1 MTGSV
6 AELTAGVDLGG
17 TKIQAA
23 VVDEDGRAVAS
34 HRLGTDVEGGP
45 SKAVEDIVRCIR
57 ACVPDLSD
65 IAAVGVGVAGQVDT
79 TTGMVH
85 SAPNLKW
92 TDFPFGDRL
101 EQALGVPVV
110 VENDVRAITWGV
122 WQHGEGRGIDDLIV
136 LFVGTGVGG
145 GIVTGGQLITGDRGV
160 AGELGHM
167 TVVAGGRLCSCGNR
181 GCLEAYAGGWA
192 IAERAR
198 DAIEVDPV
206 AGRGLLELAGS
217 GEVTGR
223 DVSEAANAGDP
234 LAVELLAETGRY
246 LGAAVVGLVN
256 VFNPRRIVL
265 GGGVIEGI
273 PSLVVAVESAIRT
286 HAIPIAAERLELR
299 RSKLGAQAGVIGSA
313 SLARLRLEEGERVG

>member
-1 MTGSV
+1 M
-6 AELTAGVDLGG
+6 DLGG

-23 VVDEDGRAVAS
+23 VVDSDGQTVAS
-34 HRLGTDVEGGP
+34 HRAETDVEGGP
-45 SKAVEDIVRCIR
+45 TKAVEDIARSVR
-57 ACVPDLSD
+57 ACAPELSG

-79 TTGMVH
+79 ATGIVH
-85 SAPNLKW
+85 SAPNLRW

-122 WQHGEGRGIDDLIV
+122 WKHGEGRGVDDLIV
-136 LFVGTGVGG
+136 LFIGTGVGG
-145 GIVTGGQLITGDRGV
+145 GIVTGGRLVTGDRGV

-181 GCLEAYAGGWA
+181 GCLEAYVGGWA

-198 DAIEVDPV
+198 DAIESDPA
-206 AGRGLLELAGS
+206 AGRGLLELAAG
-217 GEVTGR
+217 GDVTGR
-223 DVSEAANAGDP
+223 HVSEAANAGDP

-246 LGAAVVGLVN
+246 LGSAVVGLVN

-265 GGGVIEGI
+265 GGGVVEGI
-273 PSLVVAVESAIRT
+273 PGLLVAAESAVRT
-286 HAIPIAAERLELR
+286 HAIPIASERLELR
-299 RSKLGAQAGVIGSA
+299 RSVLGAQAGVIGSA
-313 SLARLRLEEGERVG
+313 SLARLRLEGELAQG